1 MRMALLIVVLAA
13 RSASA
18 DEPRTSHI
26 TSADDARTSYI
37 ASALDAVRS
46 LGAQRAQLETD
57 LYQACRQAGG
67 CSDAIVEARCHRD
80 AACTAAA
87 DIIVTNL
94 RAANSWVDQNTR
106 AQLVRSSTDYHAAL
120 LGELRKR
127 YAALAAELVIGAA
140 TSNGVAASHA
150 SLDVPGG
157 AATPNGG
164 AVSHKSPAVMGGAAA
179 AQGIAASIDR
189 LCATRDREVHACTPG
204 DVACVPSIPWTRCVA
219 ALVWFVGDNP

>member
-1 MRMALLIVVLAA
+1 MRNAVLIVVLAA
-13 RSASA
+13 GSASA
-18 DEPRTSHI
+18 DDPRTSHVAR

-37 ASALDAVRS
+37 AGALDAVRS

-57 LYQACRQAGG
+57 LYQACRQAGA

-80 AACTAAA
+80 SACTAAA

-140 TSNGVAASHA
+140 TSDGVAAAHASSAVPGANGVAASHA
-150 SLDVPGG
+150 SPAVPGG
-157 AATPNGG
+157 AATP
-164 AVSHKSPAVMGGAAA
+164 
-179 AQGIAASIDR
+179 QGIAASIDR
-189 LCATRDREVHACTPG
+189 LCATRDREVHACTAG

>member
-1 MRMALLIVVLAA
+1 MRNAVLIVVLAA
-13 RSASA
+13 GSASA
-18 DEPRTSHI
+18 DDPRTSHVAR

-37 ASALDAVRS
+37 AGALDAVRS

-57 LYQACRQAGG
+57 LYQACRQAGA

-80 AACTAAA
+80 SACTAAA

-140 TSNGVAASHA
+140 TSNGVAAAHASSAVPGANGVAASHA
-150 SLDVPGG
+150 SPAAPGG
-157 AATPNGG
+157 AATP
-164 AVSHKSPAVMGGAAA
+164 
-179 AQGIAASIDR
+179 QGIAASIDR
-189 LCATRDREVHACTPG
+189 LCATRDREVHACTAG

>member
-1 MRMALLIVVLAA
+1 MRNVVLTVVLAA
-13 RSASA
+13 GSASA
-18 DEPRTSHI
+18 DEPRTSHVAR

-37 ASALDAVRS
+37 AGALAAVRS

-67 CSDAIVEARCHRD
+67 CSDAIVEARCHHD
-80 AACTAAA
+80 IACTAAA

-140 TSNGVAASHA
+140 TSNGVAAAHASSAVPGANGVAASHA
-150 SLDVPGG
+150 SPAAPGG
-157 AATPNGG
+157 AATP
-164 AVSHKSPAVMGGAAA
+164 
-179 AQGIAASIDR
+179 QGIAASIDR
-189 LCATRDREVHACTPG
+189 LCATRDREVHACTAG

>member
-1 MRMALLIVVLAA
+1 MRNAVLIVVLAA
-13 RSASA
+13 GSASA
-18 DEPRTSHI
+18 DDPRTSHVAR

-37 ASALDAVRS
+37 AGALDAVRS

-57 LYQACRQAGG
+57 LYQACRQAGA

-80 AACTAAA
+80 SACTAAA

-140 TSNGVAASHA
+140 TSNGVAVAHASSAVPGANGVAASHA
-150 SLDVPGG
+150 SPAAPGG
-157 AATPNGG
+157 AATP
-164 AVSHKSPAVMGGAAA
+164 
-179 AQGIAASIDR
+179 QGIAASIDR
-189 LCATRDREVHACTPG
+189 LCATRDREVHACTAG

>member
-1 MRMALLIVVLAA
+1 MRNAVLIVVLAA
-13 RSASA
+13 GSASA
-18 DEPRTSHI
+18 DDPRTSHVAR

-37 ASALDAVRS
+37 AGALDAVRS

-57 LYQACRQAGG
+57 LYQACRQAGA
-67 CSDAIVEARCHRD
+67 CSDAIAEARCHRD

-106 AQLVRSSTDYHAAL
+106 AQLVRSSADYHASL
-120 LGELRKR
+120 LSELRKR

-140 TSNGVAASHA
+140 TSNGVAVAHASSAVPGANGVAASHA
-150 SLDVPGG
+150 SPAVPGG
-157 AATPNGG
+157 AATP
-164 AVSHKSPAVMGGAAA
+164 
-179 AQGIAASIDR
+179 QGIAASIDR
-189 LCATRDREVHACTPG
+189 LCATRDREVHACTAG

>member
-1 MRMALLIVVLAA
+1 MRMAVLIVVLVA
-13 RSASA
+13 RSATA
-18 DEPRTSHI
+18 DEPRASHI
-26 TSADDARTSYI
+26 TGADDARTSYI
-37 ASALDAVRS
+37 AGALDAVRN

-127 YAALAAELVIGAA
+127 FAALAAELVIGAA
-140 TSNGVAASHA
+140 TSNGVAESHA
-150 SLDVPGG
+150 SPAVPGG
-157 AATPNGG
+157 AAAPNGV
-164 AVSHKSPAVMGGAAA
+164 AE
-179 AQGIAASIDR
+179 SINR